1 MYIVLQG
8 IYQIVSGFQGY
19 DLKVG
24 CNYYYFQV
32 SFQLKPSVAEVDGKV
47 RLPLAQSQFSSANI
61 RKTIIEEEDSEEEG
75 EEEDDSDEF
84 EIIYVS
90 GSDEESD

>member
-1 MYIVLQG
+1 M
-8 IYQIVSGFQGY
+8 
-19 DLKVG
+19 
-24 CNYYYFQV
+24 

-61 RKTIIEEEDSEEEG
+61 RKTIIEEEDSEEG

>member
-1 MYIVLQG
+1 MISSVVVTY
-8 IYQIVSGFQGY
+8 F
-19 DLKVG
+19 
-24 CNYYYFQV
+24 FQV

-61 RKTIIEEEDSEEEG
+61 RKTIIEEEDSEEG